1 MTDEQGFL
9 QQVFG
14 GLAAFAQERLA
25 EHRHHQ
31 ERLAAMRDAIEAV
44 VDASEPRIRLVGSY
58 ADKLLNAVETA
69 SIYAEKVLKQ
79 LPPAITLDAHAWS
92 RHPEVNAF
100 FATVDDL
107 RKMLAEDSGLRL
119 FFQESGA
126 ERGYAL
132 MLMVKRETE
141 TFGAALRG
149 DVLVRDVRQIRV
161 SFSKHRLFFP
171 TISEKRLREGLQQRM
186 LVFLATRAL
195 ERINEIRDQRSSL
208 EEQRRRLQAQL
219 RALRSH
225 AQGLQPLLLSTDEH
239 PRRETALEQ
248 RLAQVE
254 EDLVAVRKRLGTLDD
269 YLEQV
274 RQVLSQPEKYLQARP
289 LTLRLTRLGIKLS
302 PESSEPGETLSLIE
316 LDSLG
321 DQRIGALV
329 RFSRQEALP
338 PPPMMTTI

>member
-1 MTDEQGFL
+1 MTSDQGFL

-14 GLAAFAQERLA
+14 GLAAFAQQHLA
-25 EHRHHQ
+25 EHRRHQ
-31 ERLAAMRDAIEAV
+31 ERLTTLRERIEAV
-44 VDASEPRIRLVGSY
+44 VDASEPRLRLVGNY
-58 ADKLLNAVETA
+58 ADKLLDAVETA
-69 SIYAEKVLKQ
+69 SIYAERVLQQ
-79 LPPAITLDAHAWS
+79 LPPAITLDAQTWS

-107 RKMLAEDSGLRL
+107 RKMLAEDSGLQH

-171 TISEKRLREGLQQRM
+171 TTSEKRLREDLQQRM
-186 LVFLATRAL
+186 LAFLATRAL
-195 ERINEIRDQRSSL
+195 ERINEIRDRRSWL

-225 AQGLQPLLLSTDEH
+225 AQGLQPLLSAVDPGVSQEAALK
-239 PRRETALEQ
+239 RRLV
-248 RLAQVE
+248 QVE
-254 EDLVAVRKRLGTLDD
+254 EELVAVRKRLGTLDD

-274 RQVLSQPEKYLQARP
+274 RQVLSQPEQYLQVRP
-289 LTLRLTRLGIKLS
+289 LTLRLTRLGVKLS
-302 PESSEPGETLSLIE
+302 PQSTEPGETLSLIE

-321 DQRIGALV
+321 EQRIGALV
-329 RFSRQEALP
+329 RLSRIEALP
-338 PPPMMTTI
+338 PPVMTTI

>member
-1 MTDEQGFL
+1 MTGDQGFL
-9 QQVFG
+9 QQIFG
-14 GLAAFAQERLA
+14 GLATFAQQRLA
-25 EHRHHQ
+25 ERRRHQ
-31 ERLAAMRDAIEAV
+31 ERLAAMRDLIEAV
-44 VDASEPRIRLVGSY
+44 VDASEPRIRLVGNY
-58 ADKLLNAVETA
+58 ADKLLEAVEIA
-69 SIYAEKVLKQ
+69 SIYADQMLQ
-79 LPPAITLDAHAWS
+79 RLPPAITLDARTWS

-107 RKMLAEDSGLRL
+107 RTTLAEDPVIQN
-119 FFQESGA
+119 FFKESGA

-161 SFSKHRLFFP
+161 SFSRHRLFFP
-171 TISEKRLREGLQQRM
+171 ERSEKRLREDLRQRM

-195 ERINEIRDQRSSL
+195 EHINELRDQRSLL

-225 AQGLQPLLLSTDEH
+225 AQGLQPLLSSGDAQ

-248 RLAQVE
+248 RLVQVE
-254 EDLVAVRKRLGTLDD
+254 EDLIAARKQLGTLDD

-274 RQVLSQPEKYLQARP
+274 RRVLSQPETYLQVRP
-289 LTLRLTRLGIKLS
+289 LALRLTRLGVKLS
-302 PESSEPGETLSLIE
+302 PQSTEPGEMLSLIE

-321 DQRIGALV
+321 EQRIGALV
-329 RFSRQEALP
+329 RFGREALP